1 MDKFSIDKDT
11 KIGQIHL
18 NVSNIDQSIQFYE
31 SFLGLKLI
39 EKTPQIVF
47 LSTDG
52 KHPHLIA
59 LSKAKSNESSKK
71 MAGLYHFA
79 ILLPNR
85 KDLGSFLKYLL
96 KHKDEIKID
105 GFADHLVSEA
115 VYIRDPD
122 NIGIEI
128 YRDKLPTEW
137 KWNDD
142 QIRMGVKPLDVNGL
156 LAESN
161 SWIGFPTKTMIGHIH
176 LHVSNLAKAKTFYSE
191 ILGFTN
197 TATIQGAL
205 FFAAGKYHHHIAANI
220 WLGENISNASR
231 EGIGL
236 DYFTINFSNKE
247 KLNSLINRLKSHNI
261 TVQELEDN
269 SFNIFDEDK
278 IIIRLIVS

>member
-18 NVSNIDQSIQFYE
+18 NVSNIEQSIQFYE
-31 SFLGLKLI
+31 SFLGFKLI
-39 EKTPQIVF
+39 EKTPQTVF
-47 LSTDG
+47 LSVDG

-85 KDLGSFLKYLL
+85 KELGSFLKHLL

-105 GFADHLVSEA
+105 GFADHHVSEA

-122 NIGIEI
+122 NMGIEI
-128 YRDKLPTEW
+128 YRDRLPTEW
-137 KWNDD
+137 KWNDN
-142 QIRMGVKPLDVNGL
+142 QIRMSVEPLDVNGL
-156 LAESN
+156 LEESN
-161 SWIGFPTKTMIGHIH
+161 SWIGFPTKTMIGHVH
-176 LHVSNLAKAKTFYSE
+176 LHVSSLAKAKTFYSE
-191 ILGFTN
+191 ILGFSN

-205 FFAAGKYHHHIAANI
+205 FFAAGKYHHHIATNI

-231 EGIGL
+231 DRIGL
-236 DYFTINFSNKE
+236 DYFTINFSSKE
-247 KLNSLINRLKSHNI
+247 KLNNLVNRLKSHKV
-261 TVQELEDN
+261 TVEEIEDN
-269 SFNIFDEDK
+269 SFDIFDEDK
-278 IIIRLIVS
+278 ITIRLIVS